1 MRAQHLLSKQAEALR
16 SGPLARALLQG
27 SSRGQHGTSSPAWA
41 RGISFLQRCPDKRGR
56 QKAAGNPCSGV
67 VVGWGE
73 ALRGWGTPSYG
84 HGELR
89 GFIAFELKTNNE
101 YCARLNVNVT
111 PVSPQS
117 FWPGQTLPCEC
128 RLGWAGLCHTL
139 QGVPC
144 FSAPP
149 CLSVGMS
156 CPGRPRA

>member
-1 MRAQHLLSKQAEALR
+1 MAPQVPPGPGAFRFYKGAQTREGGRRLLETPAL
-16 SGPLARALLQG
+16 
-27 SSRGQHGTSSPAWA
+27 
-41 RGISFLQRCPDKRGR
+41 
-56 QKAAGNPCSGV
+56 GV

-101 YCARLNVNVT
+101 HCARLNVNVT
-111 PVSPQS
+111 PVSPQPL
-117 FWPGQTLPCEC
+117 WPGQTLPCEC

-156 CPGRPRA
+156 CPGRPRT